1 MQVLIQVSKS
11 HTRDH
16 IEATAKVASILQV
29 DLVRE
34 IRKSWLA
41 PVIAPCFQAT
51 DPNGSSS
58 TQSFHCKDPVYVKHM
73 PSRGAVNALATLA
86 PVRVLL
92 MSVMY
97 SLQRDLLE
105 VTDEAGGPSSLLP
118 QPGVEDTDA
127 VAMFALEKS
136 AAYPMLHTW
145 LKSEV
150 NLKSISFKFIIFYI
164 CGANLT

>member
-1 MQVLIQVSKS
+1 M
-11 HTRDH
+11 
-16 IEATAKVASILQV
+16 ATVLQV

-51 DPNGSSS
+51 DPNASPSPQGFLS
-58 TQSFHCKDPVYVKHM
+58 TKPTSVKHM
-73 PSRGAVNALATLA
+73 PSHGAINALASLG

-92 MSVMY
+92 MSVIY

-105 VTDEAGGPSSLLP
+105 VTDEDGRPGSLAP
-118 QPGVEDTDA
+118 QPGVEETDA

-136 AAYPMLHTW
+136 AAYPMLNTW

-150 NLKSISFKFIIFYI
+150 SMQVI
-164 CGANLT
+164 CF